1 MVSKKINSRKKVPK
15 KAYAIKGKIDSSLL
29 FYAGH
34 VIEKYRKVFENL
46 AK

>member
-1 MVSKKINSRKKVPK
+1 MKKKVPK
-15 KAYAIKGKIDSSLL
+15 RAYAIKGEIDSAIL

-34 VIEKYRKVFENL
+34 VIRKYRKVFENL

>member
-1 MVSKKINSRKKVPK
+1 MTRKVPK
-15 KAYAIKGKIDSSLL
+15 SAYAIKGKIDSDIL

-34 VIEKYRKVFENL
+34 VINRYRKVFENL